1 MSNILEGFDDLVY
14 NRITSK
20 VADYS
25 IAKTDVGDTFNDL
38 AELALLIP
46 QANVDLIYPKDWLT
60 RDSNYNLYISLLD
73 NVNGNT
79 ANTQNWQLISGGGG
93 GGTSVYSLIA
103 QEFNDEYTSTN
114 PSITSYAD
122 NVLYIIAP
130 VSNNTGS
137 ATYEINNLGALPI
150 KKLTYMVSFG
160 VLSDLTANDLLSNG
174 QYILLWR
181 TSYFYLISSNIT
193 GLITAGTNVTIGGG
207 GTLANPYVINS
218 SGGGGGGTVTSV
230 GLTMPSAFTVAN
242 SPITTSG
249 DIAVTGAGTASQYV
263 RGDGVLATLP
273 TNGGGG
279 GASVNYYLNGSVNQG
294 TFGGS
299 TYYELSKT
307 AVTGAGTNFNRNT
320 DGLIAQFITD
330 ANDPSQLLIPSGNW
344 NFEFFFSASS
354 SGGNPS
360 FYVELLKYSG
370 TTFTLIASS
379 QSAPEGITNGTTK
392 DSYFTPLAVPETVL
406 LATDRLA
413 IRVYITASGRTITLH
428 TEDNNLCQ
436 VITTFTTGLTALNGL
451 TKQVQYFAVGSTGTD
466 FGINS
471 ATDTHTFNLP
481 TASSTNRGA
490 LSSTDW
496 STFNGKLTPNAP
508 ITGATKT
515 KITYDANGLVTAG
528 ADLSASDLP
537 TGIDATK
544 IGDGSVSNTEFQY
557 LDGVTSNIQT
567 QINNISQADEIEFAM
582 VASFKSLYNF

>member
-1 MSNILEGFDDLVY
+1 
-14 NRITSK
+14 
-20 VADYS
+20 
-25 IAKTDVGDTFNDL
+25 
-38 AELALLIP
+38 
-46 QANVDLIYPKDWLT
+46 
-60 RDSNYNLYISLLD
+60 
-73 NVNGNT
+73 
-79 ANTQNWQLISGGGG
+79 
-93 GGTSVYSLIA
+93 
-103 QEFNDEYTSTN
+103 
-114 PSITSYAD
+114 
-122 NVLYIIAP
+122 
-130 VSNNTGS
+130 
-137 ATYEINNLGALPI
+137 
-150 KKLTYMVSFG
+150 
-160 VLSDLTANDLLSNG
+160 
-174 QYILLWR
+174 
-181 TSYFYLISSNIT
+181 
-193 GLITAGTNVTIGGG
+193 
-207 GTLANPYVINS
+207 
-218 SGGGGGGTVTSV
+218 
-230 GLTMPSAFTVAN
+230 MPSAFNVAN
-242 SPITTSG
+242 SPITGAGTL
-249 DIAVTGAGTASQYV
+249 AVTGAGTASQYI

-299 TYYELSKT
+299 TYYELNKT

-330 ANDPSQLLIPSGNW
+330 ANDPAQLLIPSGNW

-354 SGGNPS
+354 SGGSPS

-370 TTFTLIASS
+370 ITFTLIASS
-379 QSAPEGITNGTTK
+379 QSSAEGITNGTTK

-481 TASSTNRGA
+481 TASSSNRGA
-490 LSSTDW
+490 LSSADW

-528 ADLSASDLP
+528 EDLSASDLP

-544 IGDGSVSNTEFQY
+544 IADGSVSNTEFQY
-557 LDGVTSNIQT
+557 LDGATSNIQT

>member
-1 MSNILEGFDDLVY
+1 MFSVVQNST
-14 NRITSK
+14 RK
-20 VADYS
+20 V
-25 IAKTDVGDTFNDL
+25 
-38 AELALLIP
+38 
-46 QANVDLIYPKDWLT
+46 
-60 RDSNYNLYISLLD
+60 
-73 NVNGNT
+73 
-79 ANTQNWQLISGGGG
+79 
-93 GGTSVYSLIA
+93 
-103 QEFNDEYTSTN
+103 
-114 PSITSYAD
+114 
-122 NVLYIIAP
+122 
-130 VSNNTGS
+130 
-137 ATYEINNLGALPI
+137 
-150 KKLTYMVSFG
+150 KLTYNNSLGYFLIKFVNPFNNDIVYSIFENKG
-160 VLSDLTANDLLSNG
+160 SALKPIIEVVDTGDATPDPLAGEVRLNVLGNWNAFIYKQASSSNLNIANATFITETIVFVQGDAKCVTPPRNSDVIKSCQDVKDCIGISDSGNA
-174 QYILLWR
+174 
-181 TSYFYLISSNIT
+181 SYFLNEQGDFILISAGDIA
-193 GLITAGTNVTIGGG
+193 GLIEAGTNVTITGS
-207 GTLANPYVINS
+207 GTVADPYVINAD
-218 SGGGGGGTVTSV
+218 GGVGTVTSV
-230 GLTMPSAFTVAN
+230 GLTMPSAFNVAN
-242 SPITTSG
+242 SPITTNG
-249 DIAVTGAGTASQYV
+249 DIAVTGAGTASQYI

-299 TYYELSKT
+299 TYYQLNKT
-307 AVTGAGTNFNRNT
+307 AVIGAGTNFNRNT

-344 NFEFFFSASS
+344 NFELYFSASS
-354 SGGNPS
+354 SGGSPS

-370 TTFTLIASS
+370 TTFSLIASS
-379 QSAPEGITNGTTK
+379 QSSAEGITNGTTK

-466 FGINS
+466 FGISS

-481 TASSTNRGA
+481 TASASNRGA
-490 LSSTDW
+490 LSSSDW

-544 IGDGSVSNTEFQY
+544 IADGSVSNTEFQY
-557 LDGVTSNIQT
+557 LDGVTSSIQT

>member
-249 DIAVTGAGTASQYV
+249 DIAVTGAGTASQYI

-330 ANDPSQLLIPSGNW
+330 ANDPAQLLIPSGNW
-344 NFEFFFSASS
+344 NFELYFSASS
-354 SGGNPS
+354 SGGSPS

-379 QSAPEGITNGTTK
+379 QSSPEGITNGTTK

-413 IRVYITASGRTITLH
+413 VRVYITASGRTITLH

-451 TKQVQYFAVGSTGTD
+451 TKQVQYFAVGNSGTD
-466 FGINS
+466 FVINS

-481 TASSTNRGA
+481 TASSSNRGA
-490 LSSTDW
+490 LSSADW
-496 STFNGKLTPNAP
+496 SIFNGKLTPNAP
-508 ITGATKT
+508 ITAATKT

-528 ADLSASDLP
+528 E
-537 TGIDATK
+537 DATTADIADSTNK
-544 IGDGSVSNTEFQY
+544 RYQTDNQQLFN
-557 LDGVTSNIQT
+557 DATSSIQT
-567 QINNISQADEIEFAM
+567 QLNNINAQS
-582 VASFKSLYNF
+582 VGSKLYSYNTLM

>member
-93 GGTSVYSLIA
+93 GGTSVYSLVA

-218 SGGGGGGTVTSV
+218 DGGVGTVTSV
-230 GLTMPSAFTVAN
+230 GLTMPSAFNVAN
-242 SPITTSG
+242 SPITGAGTL
-249 DIAVTGAGTASQYV
+249 AVTGAGTASQYI

-279 GASVNYYLNGSVNQG
+279 GASVNYYFNGSVNQG

-299 TYYELSKT
+299 TYYQLNKT
-307 AVTGAGTNFNRNT
+307 AVTGAGTNFTRNT

-330 ANDPSQLLIPSGNW
+330 TNDPSQLLIPSGNW
-344 NFEFFFSASS
+344 NFELYFSASS
-354 SGGNPS
+354 SGGSPS
-360 FYVELLKYSG
+360 FYVELLKYSS
-370 TTFTLIASS
+370 TTFSLIASS
-379 QSAPEGITNGTTK
+379 QSSAESITNGTTK
-392 DSYFTPLAVPETVL
+392 DSYFTPLAIPETVL

-413 IRVYITASGRTITLH
+413 VRVYVTTSGRTITLH

-466 FGINS
+466 FAINS

-481 TASSTNRGA
+481 TASASNRGA
-490 LSSTDW
+490 LSSADW
-496 STFNGKLTPNAP
+496 TTFNGKLTPNAP

-544 IGDGSVSNTEFQY
+544 IADGSVSNTEFQY

-567 QINNISQADEIEFAM
+567 QINNISQADEIDFAM

>member
-1 MSNILEGFDDLVY
+1 MFSVVQNST
-14 NRITSK
+14 RK
-20 VADYS
+20 V
-25 IAKTDVGDTFNDL
+25 
-38 AELALLIP
+38 
-46 QANVDLIYPKDWLT
+46 
-60 RDSNYNLYISLLD
+60 
-73 NVNGNT
+73 
-79 ANTQNWQLISGGGG
+79 
-93 GGTSVYSLIA
+93 
-103 QEFNDEYTSTN
+103 
-114 PSITSYAD
+114 
-122 NVLYIIAP
+122 
-130 VSNNTGS
+130 
-137 ATYEINNLGALPI
+137 
-150 KKLTYMVSFG
+150 KLTYNNSLGYFLIKFVNPFNNDIVFSIFENKG
-160 VLSDLTANDLLSNG
+160 SALKPIIEVVDTGDVAPDPLAGEVRLNVLGNWNAFIYKQASSSNLNIANATFITETIVFVQGDAKCVTPPRNSDVIKTCQDVKDCIGISDSGNA
-174 QYILLWR
+174 
-181 TSYFYLISSNIT
+181 SYFLNEQGDFLLISAGDIA
-193 GLITAGTNVTIGGG
+193 GLIQAGTNVTITGS
-207 GTLANPYVINS
+207 GTIADPYVINS

-230 GLTMPSAFTVAN
+230 GLTMPSAFNVAN
-242 SPITTSG
+242 SPITGAGTL
-249 DIAVTGAGTASQYV
+249 AVTGAGTASQYI

-279 GASVNYYLNGSVNQG
+279 GARVNYYLNGSVNQG

-299 TYYELSKT
+299 TYYELNKT
-307 AVTGAGTNFNRNT
+307 AVIGAGTNFNRNT

-344 NFEFFFSASS
+344 NFELYFSASS
-354 SGGNPS
+354 SGGSPS

-379 QSAPEGITNGTTK
+379 QSSAEGITNGTTK

-451 TKQVQYFAVGSTGTD
+451 TKQVQYFAVGNSGTD
-466 FGINS
+466 FVINS

-481 TASSTNRGA
+481 TASSSNRGA
-490 LSSTDW
+490 LSSADW
-496 STFNGKLTPNAP
+496 TIFNGKLTPNAP
-508 ITGATKT
+508 ITAATKT

-557 LDGVTSNIQT
+557 LDGATRNIQT